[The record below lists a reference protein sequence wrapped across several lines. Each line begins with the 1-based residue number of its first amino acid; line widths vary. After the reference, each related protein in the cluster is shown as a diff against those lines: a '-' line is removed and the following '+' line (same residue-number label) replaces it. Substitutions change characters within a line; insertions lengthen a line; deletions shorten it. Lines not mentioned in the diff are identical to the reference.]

1 MAREPPAELPRSP
14 DDVQMERLNVNYK
27 THPATLSDSSYNSTN
42 LQNTVAINTA
52 ISVKELEGTRKI
64 IPPEASALIHG
75 NARIT
80 RQFSRETRMNRQN
93 RDLNFELLPA
103 KLGQIQPLGITPLMR
118 RFISQ
123 KSQVEWTEESPAGV
137 TPTKIVLSSPEFMKN
152 LDMTRSGKPT
162 EESGHDEQQRKEQEN
177 QRQQFKG
184 KEVQVGL
191 SKQANDQLQDS
202 NKQGEANRFQ

>member
-75 NARIT
+75 NASGVMESPIHDLHPRKKSSDSTAPID
-80 RQFSRETRMNRQN
+80 RNHQAIFARDANESPESRSQLRATSSQVRADSTIGDYSPHEEVHFTEISSRMDGGIASGGNSDQN
-93 RDLNFELLPA
+93 RTQLTGVYEKSGSGNHSPTLDILLSEFSS
-103 KLGQIQPLGITPLMR
+103 KLDGGDTN
-118 RFISQ
+118 
-123 KSQVEWTEESPAGV
+123 
-137 TPTKIVLSSPEFMKN
+137 KN
-152 LDMTRSGKPT
+152 
-162 EESGHDEQQRKEQEN
+162 
-177 QRQQFKG
+177 
-184 KEVQVGL
+184 
-191 SKQANDQLQDS
+191 
-202 NKQGEANRFQ
+202 